1 MSIIILGYVVLL
13 KHLSCKAAIVTSVFE
28 SVGSFNALIK
38 GVLHI
43 CFLTNTPRTNLQMI
57 ERITELNCYKRRF
70 GSTGN
75 VQQLLGK
82 AHT

>member
-13 KHLSCKAAIVTSVFE
+13 KHLSCKAAFVTSVFE
-28 SVGSFNALIK
+28 SVGSFNASIK

-43 CFLTNTPRTNLQMI
+43 CLTNTPRTNLQLI

-75 VQQLLGK
+75 VQQLFGK